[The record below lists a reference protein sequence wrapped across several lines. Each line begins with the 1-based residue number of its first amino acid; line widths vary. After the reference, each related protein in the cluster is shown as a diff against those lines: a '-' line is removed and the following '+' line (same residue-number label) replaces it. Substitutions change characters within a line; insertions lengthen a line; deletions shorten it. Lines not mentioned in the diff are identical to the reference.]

1 MAERDAIICW
11 RTALCI
17 TILKPPNADSYLW
30 SPPLTNEET
39 NVKKVIDLPKNT
51 LLLILDPCL
60 KSGLIEYIEHRW
72 ALDSEEPGFSTNLLP
87 PSMNSRTGQIWL
99 EIPEILEASHF
110 TSLNLRF
117 DESKILL
124 LLPKIVGYIKR

>member
-1 MAERDAIICW
+1 M
-11 RTALCI
+11 
-17 TILKPPNADSYLW
+17 
-30 SPPLTNEET
+30 
-39 NVKKVIDLPKNT
+39 KKLMLRRYDLPKNT